1 MKILVGFA
9 MIIAAAGFTLPA
21 NAQFADD
28 TVMSDHADNTGLGS
42 QALNRVTGSVE
53 NSCVDNAQNG
63 TPSICAAN
71 TALGYQALQNL
82 VTGSL
87 NTAIG
92 ANSLS
97 FLTDGL
103 NNTAVG
109 WWSLMNGD
117 GSFNTAI
124 GAGALYSNQGGNE
137 GGTTPYGSS
146 NTGVGAAALL
156 YASTGNDNTAVG
168 ANALAG
174 QLTASQDLESSGA
187 FNTAIG
193 AGALFSFITSSNNTA
208 VGYEALYTNNSG
220 SNNSAL
226 GYEALYANN
235 GSFNT
240 AMGYEALF
248 GSTASY
254 NTALGYEALLA
265 DTTGQ
270 QNTATGVYALHGNK
284 TGNFNTATGIDAL
297 YTNTSG
303 SSNIAVGYKSGY
315 NLTTGSNNIDIG
327 NIGTKAETGII
338 RVGTSG
344 TQTAAY
350 VAGITG
356 VVLSTGSPVPVYVNG
371 SGQLGVGP
379 ASSERFK
386 TSIAPMGE
394 STEKLAELRPV
405 TFQYKSDPHGARQY
419 GLIAEEVAKVY
430 PELVIRDAKGQIL
443 TVHYD
448 ELAPMLLNVV
458 QKQEQRAARQAEQ
471 IRALQAAVVALQ
483 TSHQGH

>member
-1 MKILVGFA
+1 MKILVGIA
-9 MIIAAAGFTLPA
+9 MIIAAAGLALPA
-21 NAQFADD
+21 NAQFIDD
-28 TVMSDHADNTGLGS
+28 NVNSDHAENTGLGS
-42 QALNRVTGSVE
+42 QALSRVTGSVE
-53 NSCVDNAQNG
+53 NSCVYNATNG
-63 TPSICAAN
+63 TPSTCAAN
-71 TALGYQALQNL
+71 TALGYEALQDL

-92 ANSLS
+92 ASSLS
-97 FLTDGL
+97 FLTDGV

-109 WWSLMNGD
+109 WFSLTSSD

-124 GAGALYSNQGGNE
+124 GAGALYANEGGND
-137 GGTTPYGSS
+137 GGTTPFGSS

-168 ANALAG
+168 ATAMNG
-174 QLTASQDLESSGA
+174 QLNSSSELESSGA
-187 FNTAIG
+187 FNTAVG
-193 AGALFSFITSSNNTA
+193 AGALFSFITASNNTV
-208 VGYEALYTNNSG
+208 VGYDALYTNNAG
-220 SNNSAL
+220 TDNSAL
-226 GYEALYANN
+226 GYEALYANT

-248 GSTASY
+248 ASTASY
-254 NTALGYEALLA
+254 NTALGYESLLA

-270 QNTATGVYALHGNK
+270 QNTAVGVSALHGNK
-284 TGNFNTATGIDAL
+284 AGNFNTAAGVDAL
-297 YTNTSG
+297 YSNTSG
-303 SSNIAVGYKSGY
+303 ASNIAVGYKSGY
-315 NLTTGSNNIDIG
+315 DLTTGKNNIDIG
-327 NIGTKAETGII
+327 NIGAKAESGTI
-338 RVGTSG
+338 RIGTSG
-344 TQTAAY
+344 TQTATY

-356 VVLSTGSPVPVYVNG
+356 VALSTGSPAPVYVNS
-371 SGQLGVGP
+371 SGQLGMGP

-458 QKQEQRAARQAEQ
+458 QKQEQRAAQQAEQ

-483 TSHQGH
+483 ASHQGH